1 MAAFLKNLLRDSAGE
16 AGMQELLT
24 KVDADRTALEKL
36 VQRAEAAVAELH
48 RLAGT
53 TERVNA
59 IQSQLGSIEAVVPKL
74 ASAGQ
79 RLTQLGESE
88 HKIASE
94 LERATGD
101 LLRVKAELDVMSGQ
115 VTAANTLKSDLESFL
130 ALQEPFAAL
139 RREHA
144 GLEAALEAQR
154 GNVARMR
161 ELHDSMLKEHQEG
174 AAKLEGY
181 EGRWQS
187 LNQRLGE
194 SEIRA
199 SGMEQLLADLTP
211 VTESVAESKRQLAL
225 VKAVTDQLSKKAS
238 VLEQQRDQV
247 DRTANRLE
255 QLSGLAQRVESS
267 LQQHAAQAQNLAET
281 GAALEGLTRAQQ
293 GIAERTR
300 GLTAQ
305 CQELDDGVNGLRRE
319 LASMRETSERTA
331 QRFELDRGSF
341 EGLSQ
346 RLSDLRRGVSDA
358 EARLASMAESGR
370 MIDQLSAKVEAL
382 AGQTVTA
389 TASLAEAS
397 ELSARLKSSA
407 ADLDRLDE
415 LSETLEKRLGRMEEA
430 RPALDAA
437 MQDLASLRR
446 SHEGVREAL
455 DQVRS
460 TEEELATIRSGLSRT
475 DGWLEETQQR
485 MASLR
490 QDVGSLDRMRGTV
503 DDLQQEI
510 GLVSRALE
518 VIEERRETV
527 DAMQRQ
533 LAEIGSQNNAIEE
546 RTGALA
552 KRLDSVEERSGS
564 LLPRL
569 EEAGRVGSRLHDL
582 AAQLRDA
589 EERVQ
594 SVKTGVSEVETRAGS
609 LEALEERVRVLARET
624 DLRQVALE
632 QAAVQLKDASN
643 LRQEAAETV
652 SALDERSRQ
661 VNQSLEKVS
670 DQLGKVEEL
679 WSTLDGRIAN
689 LRAVEERLGGFERR
703 LREWRGTEEQ
713 LTQALEQAT
722 AKQATLTTLQ
732 AEIRNVY
739 QLAERA
745 MRDAG
750 AVAEAQ
756 PRIQQ
761 ARHELDG
768 ILKRLREVDA
778 ATASFE
784 ERRRQVTQ
792 AEERLAYA
800 EAVLMDVQGTM
811 ETLVAQKADVDHLL
825 EKTTA
830 LSLQS
835 KQAEVLIEALR
846 DERRVNE
853 RVRSALSELRG
864 GNGGGSGREKQPSEE
879 PSVRE

>member
-1 MAAFLKNLLRDSAGE
+1 
-16 AGMQELLT
+16 
-24 KVDADRTALEKL
+24 
-36 VQRAEAAVAELH
+36 
-48 RLAGT
+48 
-53 TERVNA
+53 
-59 IQSQLGSIEAVVPKL
+59 
-74 ASAGQ
+74 
-79 RLTQLGESE
+79 
-88 HKIASE
+88 
-94 LERATGD
+94 
-101 LLRVKAELDVMSGQ
+101 
-115 VTAANTLKSDLESFL
+115 
-130 ALQEPFAAL
+130 
-139 RREHA
+139 
-144 GLEAALEAQR
+144 
-154 GNVARMR
+154 
-161 ELHDSMLKEHQEG
+161 
-174 AAKLEGY
+174 
-181 EGRWQS
+181 
-187 LNQRLGE
+187 
-194 SEIRA
+194 
-199 SGMEQLLADLTP
+199 
-211 VTESVAESKRQLAL
+211 
-225 VKAVTDQLSKKAS
+225 
-238 VLEQQRDQV
+238 
-247 DRTANRLE
+247 
-255 QLSGLAQRVESS
+255 
-267 LQQHAAQAQNLAET
+267 
-281 GAALEGLTRAQQ
+281 
-293 GIAERTR
+293 
-300 GLTAQ
+300 
-305 CQELDDGVNGLRRE
+305 
-319 LASMRETSERTA
+319 
-331 QRFELDRGSF
+331 
-341 EGLSQ
+341 
-346 RLSDLRRGVSDA
+346 
-358 EARLASMAESGR
+358 
-370 MIDQLSAKVEAL
+370 
-382 AGQTVTA
+382 
-389 TASLAEAS
+389 
-397 ELSARLKSSA
+397 
-407 ADLDRLDE
+407 
-415 LSETLEKRLGRMEEA
+415 
-430 RPALDAA
+430 
-437 MQDLASLRR
+437 
-446 SHEGVREAL
+446 
-455 DQVRS
+455 
-460 TEEELATIRSGLSRT
+460 
-475 DGWLEETQQR
+475 
-485 MASLR
+485 
-490 QDVGSLDRMRGTV
+490 
-503 DDLQQEI
+503 
-510 GLVSRALE
+510 
-518 VIEERRETV
+518 
-527 DAMQRQ
+527 MQRQ
-533 LAEIGSQNNAIEE
+533 LAEIGSQNNTIEE
-546 RTGALA
+546 RTSALA

-594 SVKTGVSEVETRAGS
+594 NVKSSVSGVETRAGS

-652 SALDERSRQ
+652 SALDDRSRQ

-670 DQLGKVEEL
+670 EQLGKVEEL

-689 LRAVEERLGGFERR
+689 LRSVEERLGGFERR

-835 KQAEVLIEALR
+835 KQAEVLIDALR

-864 GNGGGSGREKQPSEE
+864 GNGGSREKQPSEE